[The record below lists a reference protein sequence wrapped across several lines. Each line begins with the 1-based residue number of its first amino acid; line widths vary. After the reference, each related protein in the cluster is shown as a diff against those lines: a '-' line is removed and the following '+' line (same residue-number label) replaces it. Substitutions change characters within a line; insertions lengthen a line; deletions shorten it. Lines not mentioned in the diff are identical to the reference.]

1 MTTYVDI
8 NIHNAANDDSVM
20 QSLNNFA
27 LVLNYGENYPLDE
40 LHETKMILN
49 QAFSD
54 YQELLRVLAI
64 YRKNNPDTLE

>member
-20 QSLNNFA
+20 QSLNNFS
-27 LVLNYGENYPLDE
+27 LLLQYGENYPWEE

-54 YQELLRVLAI
+54 YQELLRILAM